1 MAPSSYLQNFSMV
14 CFDILYSYLY
24 PDSNGSYFIINPDGV
39 TTGTKFVNTRDPAT
53 FLDNL

>member
-1 MAPSSYLQNFSMV
+1 MAAPSYLQNYSMV

-39 TTGTKFVNTRDPAT
+39 TTGTKFVNTHDPAT
-53 FLDNL
+53 F